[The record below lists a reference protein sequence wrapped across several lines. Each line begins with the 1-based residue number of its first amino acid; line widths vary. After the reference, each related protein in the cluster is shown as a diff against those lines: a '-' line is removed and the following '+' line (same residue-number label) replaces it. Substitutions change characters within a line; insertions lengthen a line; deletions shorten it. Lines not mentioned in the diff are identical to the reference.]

1 MSSYAKMTV
10 AQLKEELKKKGL
22 DTTGKKND
30 LVERL
35 HCADARVAVAH
46 DGTRR
51 QPLFALYRKD
61 VALSAA
67 SALAN
72 DLPVW
77 RWQDELHAVDVDF
90 SSAAANFINLNT
102 AADFQRWETTHAI

>member
-1 MSSYAKMTV
+1 ME
-10 AQLKEELKKKGL
+10 QEP
-22 DTTGKKND
+22 D
-30 LVERL
+30 R
-35 HCADARVAVAH
+35 
-46 DGTRR
+46 GTRR

-90 SSAAANFINLNT
+90 SSAAANFINLNA
-102 AADFQRWETTHAI
+102 AADFQRWEATHAI